1 MRKSAPWFY
10 LAIALSQAAH
20 SIEEQLTGF
29 YRLFPSTTGSLHARF
44 AFIPVLDPGAD
55 GFAALNMAI
64 IAGLLALAPFVF
76 LDRPWARRAAWLV
89 ACIELLNGT
98 GHLGAALVTG
108 SYFPGSAAGIG
119 LIVFSLLYLFARR
132 SK

>member
-1 MRKSAPWFY
+1 MKRTAPWFY

-29 YRLFPSTTGSLHARF
+29 YRLFPYTTGSLHARF
-44 AFIPVLDPGAD
+44 AFVPVLDPGAD
-55 GFAALNMAI
+55 VFAALNMGI
-64 IAGLLALAPFVF
+64 IASLLALAPFAF

-89 ACIELLNGT
+89 ACIELINGT

-108 SYFPGSAAGIG
+108 AYFPGSAAGIL
-119 LIVFSLLYLFARR
+119 LIVFSVLYLLSRR